1 MIDLEGTIRQLAASA
16 EAIRVLVEAV
26 AEVQAE
32 WQPDPKSWSLK
43 EVMRHLYSEES
54 TDFRRHLRELWHEP
68 PILWGKLAVE
78 RHPPTRDCRQALEGF
93 LDERAASLEWLRS
106 LEAPDWAAAQQ
117 VAFGSSEVI
126 TLSAGDVMVSW
137 VAHDYLH
144 IRQINELLYAWH
156 KRQAEP
162 HSVRYAGAW

>member
-1 MIDLEGTIRQLAASA
+1 MIEMAEAIRQLAASA

-26 AEVQAE
+26 SEEQGE
-32 WQPDPKSWSLK
+32 WQPDPQSWSLK

-54 TDFRRHLRELWHEP
+54 TDFRRHLRELWHDP
-68 PILWGKLAVE
+68 PIPWGKLAVA

-93 LDERAASLEWLRS
+93 LAERASSLAWLRS
-106 LEAPDWAAAQQ
+106 LEAPAWKAARQ
-117 VAFGSSEVI
+117 VSFGSSETI

-156 KRQAEP
+156 KRQSEP

>member
-68 PILWGKLAVE
+68 PIL
-78 RHPPTRDCRQALEGF
+78 
-93 LDERAASLEWLRS
+93 
-106 LEAPDWAAAQQ
+106 
-117 VAFGSSEVI
+117 
-126 TLSAGDVMVSW
+126 
-137 VAHDYLH
+137 
-144 IRQINELLYAWH
+144 
-156 KRQAEP
+156 
-162 HSVRYAGAW
+162 